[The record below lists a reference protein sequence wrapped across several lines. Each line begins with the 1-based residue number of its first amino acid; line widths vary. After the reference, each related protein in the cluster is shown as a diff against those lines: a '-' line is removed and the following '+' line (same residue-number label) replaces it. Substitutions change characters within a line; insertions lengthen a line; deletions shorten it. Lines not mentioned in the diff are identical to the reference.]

1 MASSLS
7 EKTIVLTGVSR
18 GVGLSTARLLLASG
32 ARLLGIAR
40 EPTRLARAKEELDA
54 LAPGRFHALAVDL
67 ADPDFAPRVRI
78 EAERH
83 FDKLDILINNAGVML
98 FRDAEITEEPP
109 GILEQSLEVNL
120 LAPHRLL
127 RELLPLLLRGSEPR
141 VLNVSS
147 GAGTHH
153 GLTEPN
159 IASYRVTKWALNGLT
174 MAQARELSGRV
185 AVNAFDPGWLR
196 TDLGGPNAPGVPED
210 GAAGLLATLALPFSE
225 TGKFFK
231 AGREIPW

>member
-1 MASSLS
+1 MASSFS
-7 EKTIVLTGVSR
+7 ERTIVLTGVSR
-18 GVGLSTARLLLASG
+18 GVGLASARSLLDAG
-32 ARLLGIAR
+32 ARILGVAQDPERLERAR
-40 EPTRLARAKEELDA
+40 RELEER
-54 LAPGRFHALAVDL
+54 APGRFHALAVDL
-67 ADPDFAPRVRI
+67 ADPTFAPRVRSA
-78 EAERH
+78 AERH
-83 FDKLDILINNAGVML
+83 FDRLDILINNAGVML

-127 RELLPLLLRGSEPR
+127 RELLPLLLKGSEPR

-153 GLTEPN
+153 GLTEPG
-159 IASYRVTKWALNGLT
+159 IAAYRVSKWALNGLT
-174 MAQARELSGRV
+174 MAQARELAGKV

-196 TDLGGPNAPGVPED
+196 TDIGGPKAPGVAED
-210 GAAGLLATLALPFSE
+210 GADGLLATLVLPFSE